1 MPATSNG
8 HLARPRYLRI
18 PDGMGATQTIS
29 LREHLSPDRYLDRVR
44 PLVLLTLHPGYAAGS
59 YGERDY
65 FELLAPLLFQA
76 CWGRCRLRILTVNHA
91 GYDLPPGEQ
100 IDRFDLAPFSM
111 WRQPD
116 VIRRVLR
123 HVLEHDFRE
132 EERIHLVA
140 LGHSM
145 GGLALAQ
152 CDLQQ
157 LARDAARS
165 GRQLTVQKILSAPA
179 FILSREAKKNMD
191 RLNVLHTL
199 KQSVGRLPWY
209 GPVAKSL
216 YSRIAPTLYRRDA
229 RRYSLNPDCSFADFS
244 QYDPFLLLQQ
254 GRELLE
260 LDLGLEEI
268 AGILAGSH
276 LLVPTGD
283 DMIDFRRLLLAALL
297 ANKNGSTVSV
307 HTIDAPHNAERER
320 PQVIAERLY
329 GLMLK
334 MIGEQDG
341 ARLM

>member
-1 MPATSNG
+1 MRAVSNG
-8 HLARPRYLRI
+8 RLGRPRYLRI
-18 PDGMGATQTIS
+18 PTGSGSTQTIS
-29 LREHLSPDRYLDRVR
+29 LREHLSPDRCVDRTR

-76 CWGRCRLRILTVNHA
+76 CWGRCRLRIVTVNHA

-111 WRQPD
+111 WRQAD

-123 HVLEHDFRE
+123 HVVIHDFRDE
-132 EERIHLVA
+132 EQVHLVA

-145 GGLALAQ
+145 GGFALAH

-157 LARDAARS
+157 LAKDVSRS
-165 GRQLTVQKILSAPA
+165 GRQLTVQKVLSAPA

-191 RLNVLHTL
+191 RLNVLHAL

-209 GPVAKSL
+209 APVAKSL

-260 LDLGLEEI
+260 LDLSLEEI
-268 AGILAGSH
+268 ATIMAGAH
-276 LLVPTGD
+276 LLVPTD
-283 DMIDFRRLLLAALL
+283 DYMIDFRRLLYAALL
-297 ANKNGSTVSV
+297 ANRNGSAVTV

-329 GLMLK
+329 RLMLGV
-334 MIGEQDG
+334 IGDRDG